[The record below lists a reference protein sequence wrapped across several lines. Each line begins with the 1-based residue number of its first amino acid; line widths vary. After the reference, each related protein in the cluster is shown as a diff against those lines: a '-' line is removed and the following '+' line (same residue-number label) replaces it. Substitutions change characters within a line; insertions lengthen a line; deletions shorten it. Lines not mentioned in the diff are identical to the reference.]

1 MQGGGQ
7 KGRRRRWLLSWLGIE
22 PIQAKAGMQGEH
34 VGLLRQPAS
43 TKPEEQ
49 NTCRPLSLSHIRCL
63 VHEHPRQLI

>member
-34 VGLLRQPAS
+34 VGLLGPSWTVA
-43 TKPEEQ
+43 
-49 NTCRPLSLSHIRCL
+49 
-63 VHEHPRQLI
+63 V